1 MARPRKNVQGPKLP
15 KGVTEEFV
23 DSINAMSTDE
33 LKAQIVI
40 LQVQNQDNEEFKA
53 SEGFTK
59 AKGEFDYA
67 KDRFD
72 QVAGPVKET
81 TVSCKNRTKL
91 VVERLKE
98 KGGA

>member
-1 MARPRKNVQGPKLP
+1 MARPKKNLAGPKLP
-15 KGVTEEFV
+15 KGVSEEFV
-23 DSINAMSTDE
+23 DSIQSMTTDE
-33 LKAQIVI
+33 LKSQIVI

-53 SEGFTK
+53 GEGFTAAK
-59 AKGEFDYA
+59 AEFDYA

-81 TVSCKNRTKL
+81 TVSCKNRTKI

-98 KGGA
+98 RGGA